1 MVNRIGDGNLLKPDD
16 LVEDDLLE
24 HVDYVLKSTFGW
36 TSDFPQAISPC
47 MGVPWIEAIVG
58 CRVILNQDTIWA
70 EPPDSGYDWI
80 KRFELKPQNKWL
92 QKLLRLHEKLASCA
106 HNRFPVC
113 LPIMHGPLDILSAFR
128 SPEQFCLDVYDR
140 PKDVKE
146 AASNIAALW
155 LDIAHLVMAHTP
167 SHAGG
172 WFTRMNLFMD
182 GRAATPQADVTT
194 LLSDQMYREFGLGID
209 QRIISSLPGQTY
221 HAHSTSAHVLRTIAR
236 INNLRS
242 LQVTIDPN
250 GPPKDELKII
260 LKDCQRRVPLLLA
273 VWNTDDF
280 LWALTELDPSGLAVV
295 LIKTEMTGREEFSQF
310 MEEISNIKG

>member
-1 MVNRIGDGNLLKPDD
+1 
-16 LVEDDLLE
+16 
-24 HVDYVLKSTFGW
+24 
-36 TSDFPQAISPC
+36 
-47 MGVPWIEAIVG
+47 
-58 CRVILNQDTIWA
+58 
-70 EPPDSGYDWI
+70 
-80 KRFELKPQNKWL
+80 
-92 QKLLRLHEKLASCA
+92 
-106 HNRFPVC
+106 
-113 LPIMHGPLDILSAFR
+113 
-128 SPEQFCLDVYDR
+128 
-140 PKDVKE
+140 
-146 AASNIAALW
+146 
-155 LDIAHLVMAHTP
+155 
-167 SHAGG
+167 
-172 WFTRMNLFMD
+172 MNLFMD